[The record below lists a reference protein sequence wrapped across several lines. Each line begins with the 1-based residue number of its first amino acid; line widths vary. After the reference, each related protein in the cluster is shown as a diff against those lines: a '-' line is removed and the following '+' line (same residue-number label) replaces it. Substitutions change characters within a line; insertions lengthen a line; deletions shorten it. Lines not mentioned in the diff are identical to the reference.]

1 MVHVTNWQ
9 LLHSVW
15 VVWFWIM
22 PFGVW
27 CEQASPFIHA
37 GFFHLIWLWN
47 VTCKCDRKCDLGMR
61 PGNVT
66 WEWDLGMWL
75 GNETWECDLGM
86 WPGNVIWQSQRPTIP
101 KESSESQTLLPLLR
115 RTGNETRCTRYLGA
129 CWSIC
134 CSRGGRVL
142 SRTWLIT
149 TSGLLP
155 NSFRHSWTRDK
166 CQG

>member
-1 MVHVTNWQ
+1 MVHVQKANWQ

-15 VVWFWIM
+15 GVWFWIM

-37 GFFHLIWLWN
+37 GFFPLIWLWN
-47 VTCKCDRKCDLGMR
+47 VTCKCDLQMWPEMWPANVTCKCDLQ
-61 PGNVT
+61 
-66 WEWDLGMWL
+66 
-75 GNETWECDLGM
+75 M

-101 KESSESQTLLPLLR
+101 KVSSKSQTLLPLLR
-115 RTGNETRCTRYLGA
+115 RTGNETRCTMYLGA

-155 NSFRHSWTRDK
+155 NSFRHSWTRHK
-166 CQG
+166 CHG

>member
-1 MVHVTNWQ
+1 MSLSNLWQ
-9 LLHSVW
+9 WYMWQIDSYYIQCEWYGFELCPLVCDVNRHHHL
-15 VVWFWIM
+15 FM
-22 PFGVW
+22 PAFFILFDFGMW
-27 CEQASPFIHA
+27 R
-37 GFFHLIWLWN
+37 IW
-47 VTCKCDRKCDLGMR
+47 

-66 WEWDLGMWL
+66 WEWDLGMR
-75 GNETWECDLGM
+75 
-86 WPGNVIWQSQRPTIP
+86 PGNVIWQSQRPTIP

-129 CWSIC
+129 CWSIS

-155 NSFRHSWTRDK
+155 NSFRHSWTRHK